1 MYKAALFDLDGTLA
15 DTFGDIFNAANT
27 LLARKGYP
35 LRTKEEI
42 LAAISFG
49 RREFVER
56 ILPAGTDQCIIRE
69 ALEEYTQYYGVH
81 FMDTTKPYEGIIEL
95 LQTLRQM
102 GYRTA
107 VVTNKA
113 HPNAV
118 AMINHVFPQDLFD
131 GVWGL
136 DRLPPKPNPSIA
148 LTAAQ
153 TLGVSPE
160 ECFFIG
166 DSELDILTAQN
177 AGMTPVGVS
186 WGYRS
191 VEILKDAGAM
201 IIAHSAQEL
210 KTILT
215 ETHISK

>member
-27 LLARKGYP
+27 LMKKKGYP
-35 LRTKEEI
+35 LKTKEEI
-42 LAAISFG
+42 LSAISFG

-56 ILPAGTDQCIIRE
+56 ILPHGTDECTISQ

-81 FMDTTKPYEGIIEL
+81 FMDTTRPYDGIIAL
-95 LQTLRQM
+95 VQTLRQM
-102 GYRTA
+102 GFRTA

-118 AMINHVFPQDLFD
+118 KMISHVFPADLFD

-136 DRLPPKPNPSIA
+136 DRFPPKPNPSIA
-148 LTAAQ
+148 HAAAQ
-153 TLGVSPE
+153 ALGVSPE

-191 VEILKDAGAM
+191 EDILKDAGATL
-201 IIAHSAQEL
+201 IAHSAKEL
-210 KTILT
+210 EAILT
-215 ETHISK
+215 GASK

>member
-1 MYKAALFDLDGTLA
+1 
-15 DTFGDIFNAANT
+15 
-27 LLARKGYP
+27 

-56 ILPAGTDQCIIRE
+56 ILPEGTDECIIRE
-69 ALEEYTQYYGVH
+69 ALAEYTQYYGAH
-81 FMDTTKPYEGIIEL
+81 FMDTTQPYDGIIEL
-95 LQTLRQM
+95 LQTLHQM

-118 AMINHVFPQDLFD
+118 EMVSHVFPAELVD

-148 LTAAQ
+148 LAAAQ
-153 TLGVSPE
+153 TLGVAPE

-191 VEILKDAGAM
+191 VEILQDAGATL
-201 IIAHSAQEL
+201 IAHSAKEL
-210 KTILT
+210 EAILT
-215 ETHISK
+215 RASK